1 MSQITHFCGVKLVAW
16 KSGCVK
22 FWTNIMS
29 VWTLSENS
37 KNSAPFFRD
46 LKKHRI
52 LQVLWRNIRTP
63 TQRGPGQWIGNNL
76 GAASGSGVCVFIFIY
91 INCVCIQAPTR
102 KRPGQQFG
110 NKLGRGA
117 GPRCLQFATNLVAAV
132 PPPNIQD
139 AQSEIALVFSHCQI
153 KDLSTP
159 LFPKKDASRKLFW

>member
-1 MSQITHFCGVKLVAW
+1 MTDWLKRRWLDLGSIK
-16 KSGCVK
+16 
-22 FWTNIMS
+22 I
-29 VWTLSENS
+29 LSEVLLNI
-37 KNSAPFFRD
+37 KWKVLSASLFRD

-110 NKLGRGA
+110 NKSRKGSRSEMFA
-117 GPRCLQFATNLVAAV
+117 ICHQFSRSRASAQYTRCPIRDRTSL
-132 PPPNIQD
+132 
-139 AQSEIALVFSHCQI
+139 
-153 KDLSTP
+153 LSLLDKRSFHPT
-159 LFPKKDASRKLFW
+159 FPKKDASRKLFW